1 MRRITRSSVITAAAA
16 AVAAASVTLSPTITS
31 AARPVVA
38 QDDGAYVRLVGNPSD
53 GTVKF
58 QFGWSADT
66 VASDAAGYWI
76 GVYDVTNS
84 HYEWSFDT
92 GPTELPEEFFRNAPP
107 TPELPNGNYKVVY
120 FVRGTYEPA
129 TNLAEIE
136 LPFTVSTSGM

>member
-1 MRRITRSSVITAAAA
+1 MKRITRTTVIAAAA
-16 AVAAASVTLSPTITS
+16 TAVAAASMTIAPTLTN

-38 QDDGAYVRLVGNPSD
+38 QDDGAYVRMVGNPSD

-58 QFGWSADT
+58 QFGWAADT
-66 VASDAAGYWI
+66 TASDAAGYWI

-92 GPTELPEEFFRNAPP
+92 GPIDLPEKYFSNALPTAELPA
-107 TPELPNGNYKVVY
+107 GDYKIVY
-120 FVRGTYEPA
+120 FVRGTYGPE

-136 LPFTVSTSGM
+136 LPFVVTGSPM

>member
-1 MRRITRSSVITAAAA
+1 MRRITRSTVVAAAA
-16 AVAAASVTLSPTITS
+16 TAVALVGAVVSPTITN

-38 QDDGAYVRLVGNPSD
+38 KDDGAYVRLVGNPAD

-58 QFGWSADT
+58 QFGWAADT

-92 GPTELPEEFFRNAPP
+92 GPTDLPEAYFGNALP
-107 TPELPNGNYKVVY
+107 TADLPNGDYKIVY
-120 FVRGTYEPA
+120 FVRGTYDPA
-129 TNLAEIE
+129 TNLSEIE
-136 LPFTVSTSGM
+136 LPFTVDTSIG

>member
-1 MRRITRSSVITAAAA
+1 MRRITRSAVIAAATT
-16 AVAAASVTLSPTITS
+16 AVAATGMMIAPTITN

-38 QDDGAYVRLVGNPSD
+38 QDDGAYVRMVGNPSD

-58 QFGWSADT
+58 QFGWAADT
-66 VASDAAGYWI
+66 TASDAAGYWI

-92 GPTELPEEFFRNAPP
+92 GLIDAPEEYFGNALPTAELPA
-107 TPELPNGNYKVVY
+107 GDYKIVY
-120 FVRGTYEPA
+120 FVRGTYGPE

-136 LPFTVSTSGM
+136 LPFTVHGSSM

>member
-1 MRRITRSSVITAAAA
+1 MRRITRSSVVAAAA

-38 QDDGAYVRLVGNPSD
+38 QDDGAYVRLVGNPTD

-84 HYEWSFDT
+84 HYEWAFDT
-92 GPTELPEEFFRNAPP
+92 GPTDLPEEFFRNAPP
-107 TPELPNGNYKVVY
+107 TADLPNGNYKVVY
-120 FVRGTYEPA
+120 FVRGTYEPT
-129 TNLAEIE
+129 TNLSEIE
-136 LPFTVSTSGM
+136 LPFTVSTSDM